1 MLFTMILYCSV
12 SHYWCIAL
20 VYYKYRYG
28 GDDDDDDD
36 DKSDSFC
43 HLWQVLAAAQA
54 VGYEAVIYHA
64 VSYELNVLT

>member
-1 MLFTMILYCSV
+1 M
-12 SHYWCIAL
+12 
-20 VYYKYRYG
+20 YYKYRYG